1 MDKALIQRAI
11 KVALI
16 FMIVFFLLNY
26 FTMKHSDLM
35 NVVGRTLL
43 ATLAFFIIY
52 IVAFTILSSD
62 ERKMIYG
69 TTLPISLVICLL
81 IGTFFFTKQ
90 IGVISGLI
98 IGIVAGIIWELI
110 KRRKMEVICHDNY
123 YWRCD
128 FNIINHQLSA

>member
-1 MDKALIQRAI
+1 
-11 KVALI
+11 
-16 FMIVFFLLNY
+16 
-26 FTMKHSDLM
+26 MKHSDLM
-35 NVVGRTLL
+35 HVVGRTLL

-81 IGTFFFTKQ
+81 IGTFFFTTQ

>member
-35 NVVGRTLL
+35 HVVGTLL

-81 IGTFFFTKQ
+81 IEHFSLQ
-90 IGVISGLI
+90 
-98 IGIVAGIIWELI
+98 
-110 KRRKMEVICHDNY
+110 RK
-123 YWRCD
+123 
-128 FNIINHQLSA
+128 

>member
-35 NVVGRTLL
+35 HVVGRTLL

-81 IGTFFFTKQ
+81 IGTFF
-90 IGVISGLI
+90 LYN
-98 IGIVAGIIWELI
+98 AN
-110 KRRKMEVICHDNY
+110 RRDKWLNY
-123 YWRCD
+123 WNRSR
-128 FNIINHQLSA
+128 NHMGTD

>member
-35 NVVGRTLL
+35 HVVGRTLL

-62 ERKMIYG
+62 ERKMISV
-69 TTLPISLVICLL
+69 LS
-81 IGTFFFTKQ
+81 
-90 IGVISGLI
+90 S
-98 IGIVAGIIWELI
+98 
-110 KRRKMEVICHDNY
+110 
-123 YWRCD
+123 
-128 FNIINHQLSA
+128 NIISHLLAYWNIFLYNANRRDKWLNYWNRSRNHMGTD